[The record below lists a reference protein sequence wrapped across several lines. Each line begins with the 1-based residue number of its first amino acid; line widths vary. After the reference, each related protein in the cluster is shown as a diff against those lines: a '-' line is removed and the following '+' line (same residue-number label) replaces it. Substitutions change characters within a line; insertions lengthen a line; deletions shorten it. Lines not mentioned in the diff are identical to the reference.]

1 MRGNNL
7 HMIDRRRA
15 LLGASALGLD
25 ASFGAAVPAMAQSP
39 APVRRPGAS
48 LTISTWG
55 GSTQDSIRKLV
66 QPVFERQTG
75 ATLVY
80 DIGNQGVRLNK
91 LLAQRASPPADIFFC
106 TEEGLLAG
114 HHGGVLMPARRANL
128 PLLADLYDWAMT
140 VKGYGSADSVA
151 GVPYSLLSF
160 VLAYNTEKVKEK
172 PTSWAD
178 LWNPEYSGKIGMPPP
193 DQSLMPE
200 WLTIANELAGGTAAD
215 YTPGFKKLAELRPLK
230 LTSFWTDWAPLA
242 KTGDILLVPEFDYYV
257 ETMKQQNYP
266 VDYVI
271 PNEKGIAAPEYVGMV
286 KGTKDQELAE
296 AFLNVM
302 LDPGV
307 QTALAVTGFQ
317 GPTNKNV
324 TLAPDVASHCSCG
337 PRVAR
342 LRFFDVEKLVTNR
355 PAWMER
361 LTTEVLPEWGK
372 RG

>member
-1 MRGNNL
+1 MVEHLAMN
-7 HMIDRRRA
+7 RRNFV
-15 LLGASALGLD
+15 LGSSALG
-25 ASFGAAVPAMAQSP
+25 AATAMPALAQGS
-39 APVRRPGAS
+39 VQRPGAS

-55 GSTQDSIRKLV
+55 GSTQDSIKKLV
-66 QPVFERQTG
+66 QPVFEKQTG

-114 HHGGVLMPARRANL
+114 HRGGVLTPARRRNV
-128 PLLADLYDWAMT
+128 PLLADLSDWAMT
-140 VKGYGSADSVA
+140 VKGYGSADTVA
-151 GVPYSLLSF
+151 GVPYSLIAF
-160 VLAYNTEKVKEK
+160 VLAYNTERVKEK

-178 LWNPEYSGKIGMPPP
+178 LWNPAYRGKIAMPPP

-200 WLTIANELAGGTAAD
+200 WLTIANELAGGTPAD
-215 YTPGFKKLAELRPLK
+215 YSPGFKKLAELRPVK
-230 LTSFWTDWAPLA
+230 TTSFWTDWAPLA

-271 PNEKGIAAPEYVGMV
+271 PKEKGIAAPEYIGIV

-302 LDPGV
+302 LDPDV
-307 QTALAVTGFQ
+307 QRALAVTGFQ
-317 GPTNKNV
+317 GPTNKTV
-324 TLAPDVASHCSCG
+324 ELPADVMAHCSCG
-337 PRVAR
+337 PRVAQ
-342 LRFFDVEKLVTNR
+342 LRFFDVEKLVANR
-355 PAWMER
+355 PIWMER